1 MHTVLFVLGLGLILL
16 VVERLIPGRLFPKR
30 AYWYT
35 RAIGFNLVQA
45 GSVFLAAVTWDPILA
60 QYKLL
65 DLENLGTVYG
75 ALVGYVG
82 ITFVFYWWHRARH
95 ESSILWTYLHQVHHS
110 PARLEVLTSFYK
122 HPLEIILNS
131 ILSSFLLITLFG
143 LSPEAISVAFLMT
156 GVAELFYHWNIKTPY
171 WLGFLIQRPESHC
184 VHHQKGYHKN
194 NYSDLPLWDMI
205 FGTFENPRN
214 QVNDCG
220 FSSDKELDLMG
231 LIFPGL
237 RRTAKGVIN
246 ENSSNN

>member
-1 MHTVLFVLGLGLILL
+1 
-16 VVERLIPGRLFPKR
+16 
-30 AYWYT
+30 
-35 RAIGFNLVQA
+35 
-45 GSVFLAAVTWDPILA
+45 
-60 QYKLL
+60 
-65 DLENLGTVYG
+65 
-75 ALVGYVG
+75 
-82 ITFVFYWWHRARH
+82 
-95 ESSILWTYLHQVHHS
+95 
-110 PARLEVLTSFYK
+110 
-122 HPLEIILNS
+122 
-131 ILSSFLLITLFG
+131 
-143 LSPEAISVAFLMT
+143 
-156 GVAELFYHWNIKTPY
+156 
-171 WLGFLIQRPESHC
+171 